1 MTCQEEMGCGASKPP
16 GTSPPAASKSP
27 PAEAD
32 RIFQLKHCGVRA
44 VSGWYHRAGT
54 ANGSPKYKH
63 ETNDIW
69 VRVNTNKSRWIV
81 VPTDADEGN
90 ICIYHCK
97 IDKMSPTLPPG
108 GICTAWQLGSNWSKR
123 RAEQDNWVAAFEKAS
138 KKSRWPAPNSPTSL
152 TQYKEAVAAT
162 EGSVSLAGA
171 GYAAVNGTYYR
182 DGAANGAPRYKH
194 ATHPLWLRHNN
205 VGSAWTVTVKG
216 GSSSWTCIY
225 KCEVSKKSPHNPPAK
240 GWKLGENW
248 SLDRAAKDGWADS
261 FRHVQTRQPPPSM
274 CIIGDNSAAPIV
286 DAVLIGEVIDVG
298 DVLDDDDDDDAA
310 APEVGL
316 LIDQRTSSLSADFPP
331 LAEMAARVKAELGI
345 AEDTNLQE
353 AMMQACEELGV
364 DAAELSLPRQA
375 EACYEMLFSM
385 S

>member
-1 MTCQEEMGCGASKPP
+1 
-16 GTSPPAASKSP
+16 
-27 PAEAD
+27 
-32 RIFQLKHCGVRA
+32 
-44 VSGWYHRAGT
+44 
-54 ANGSPKYKH
+54 
-63 ETNDIW
+63 
-69 VRVNTNKSRWIV
+69 
-81 VPTDADEGN
+81 
-90 ICIYHCK
+90 
-97 IDKMSPTLPPG
+97 
-108 GICTAWQLGSNWSKR
+108 
-123 RAEQDNWVAAFEKAS
+123 
-138 KKSRWPAPNSPTSL
+138 
-152 TQYKEAVAAT
+152 
-162 EGSVSLAGA
+162 
-171 GYAAVNGTYYR
+171 
-182 DGAANGAPRYKH
+182 
-194 ATHPLWLRHNN
+194 
-205 VGSAWTVTVKG
+205 
-216 GSSSWTCIY
+216 
-225 KCEVSKKSPHNPPAK
+225 
-240 GWKLGENW
+240 
-248 SLDRAAKDGWADS
+248 
-261 FRHVQTRQPPPSM
+261 M